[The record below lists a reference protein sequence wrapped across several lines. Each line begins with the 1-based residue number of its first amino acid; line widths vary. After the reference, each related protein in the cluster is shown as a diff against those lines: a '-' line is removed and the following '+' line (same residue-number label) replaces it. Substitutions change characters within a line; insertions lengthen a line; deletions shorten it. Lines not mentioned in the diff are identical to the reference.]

1 MKKIINLILTKY
13 KKYIPTAILTAFA
26 LILII
31 VLALVNKNII
41 NEKKNKSAES
51 SATTTET
58 DVTSY
63 SSTDTTVSASNTQE
77 ETETTLDPSVSY
89 TLTEYLNVYS
99 DQFKDAYEDAETK
112 GMNLSF
118 EVRGNSLVFM
128 YTYIDTIEDVSE
140 LKNQVD
146 ATLETSKASYT
157 ALLETI
163 RVYVSNCES
172 LILEYYNTNG
182 NLITS
187 ATFK

>member
-13 KKYIPTAILTAFA
+13 KKYIPTAILMAFA

-41 NEKKNKSAES
+41 NEKKSKSAES
-51 SATTTET
+51 AATTET

-99 DQFKDAYEDAETK
+99 DQFEDAYEDAETK

-118 EVRGNSLVFM
+118 EIRGNSLVFM

-146 ATLETSKASYT
+146 ATLETSKGSYT

-187 ATFK
+187 ATYK